1 LGFGETQE
9 LALTG
14 WRGNRF
20 DPRYRAVLAAVE
32 RKAGAAQGGPSATP
46 NEGRFDRRTAIG
58 VGAVTL
64 AAAAGAGGWLLLK
77 RSSAIGPS
85 DSIAVLPFENLSGDP
100 NQAYFSDGIAE
111 EIRSTLARLSG
122 LTVIGRS
129 SSEAVRNDDAR
140 TAARKL
146 GVRNILTGTV
156 RQSPSTIRITAE
168 LVDGRTGADRWSQDY
183 NRAPGDAI
191 KIQTDIAENVANALS
206 IQLLPGA
213 RSRLMAAGTANP
225 LAHDAYLQGLALAR
239 ANGDE
244 QLDRQALQLF
254 DRAIALDPAYADAFA
269 SKAELLTILAFYDPT
284 DATTRAD
291 LAKALAS
298 AQNAYR
304 LAPARANT
312 NSALGVVLESLN
324 SFEGASHSF
333 ERATQLGADADTLRR
348 IALFKARIGAAPQA
362 LQLIQRAGQL
372 DPLNPD
378 IQADL
383 GIVLYYGR
391 DYRRAIAALSAFLR
405 KQPNASRLRDY
416 LLRALLLAGRSADA
430 QAQLLQI
437 STQWLKLVD
446 DALLLARS
454 ANRPAADRALAKVL
468 AINADLIAYQLAQ
481 IHAWRGEKD
490 AAFAD
495 LRKAIQLRDAGL
507 QALPSDPFFDPLRSD
522 PRFRALVNQLRF
534 PA

>member
-1 LGFGETQE
+1 
-9 LALTG
+9 
-14 WRGNRF
+14 
-20 DPRYRAVLAAVE
+20 
-32 RKAGAAQGGPSATP
+32 
-46 NEGRFDRRTAIG
+46 
-58 VGAVTL
+58 
-64 AAAAGAGGWLLLK
+64 
-77 RSSAIGPS
+77 
-85 DSIAVLPFENLSGDP
+85 
-100 NQAYFSDGIAE
+100 
-111 EIRSTLARLSG
+111 
-122 LTVIGRS
+122 
-129 SSEAVRNDDAR
+129 
-140 TAARKL
+140 
-146 GVRNILTGTV
+146 
-156 RQSPSTIRITAE
+156 
-168 LVDGRTGADRWSQDY
+168 
-183 NRAPGDAI
+183 
-191 KIQTDIAENVANALS
+191 
-206 IQLLPGA
+206 
-213 RSRLMAAGTANP
+213 MAAGTANP

-254 DRAIALDPAYADAFA
+254 DRAIGLDPAYADAFA